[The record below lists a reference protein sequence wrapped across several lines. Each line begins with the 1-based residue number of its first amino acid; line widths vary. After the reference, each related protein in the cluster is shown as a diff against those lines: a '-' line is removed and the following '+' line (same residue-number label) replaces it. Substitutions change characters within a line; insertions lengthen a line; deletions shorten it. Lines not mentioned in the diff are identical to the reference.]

1 MRAALTLSLIFAG
14 CLSSILCDET
24 PATEFVIF
32 PSQSPPPINSPA
44 FAVRAPL
51 QGRPDY
57 LATIKFV
64 DDGVRYIDPLSRFYI
79 SAAGEMCFHTPPSY
93 PKVYTDAY
101 YKDWCIHPYVVD
113 RVSVTVNSSG
123 GHGVE
128 MWCMRAYPA
137 CAHSLQSGEIANR
150 TYATTVDY
158 QQERRALQ
166 HLVYM
171 MGGSVPFS
179 GPGLLQSRDH
189 LPDEPTD
196 LTTTDHLE

>member
-1 MRAALTLSLIFAG
+1 MRTGLTLALIFIG
-14 CLSSILCDET
+14 CLSTMILCEEA
-24 PATEFVIF
+24 PATELVIF
-32 PSQSPPPINSPA
+32 PSQPPPPINSPA

-51 QGRPDY
+51 AGSPGY
-57 LATIKFV
+57 LATIKFI
-64 DDGVRYIDPLSRFYI
+64 DDGVRYIDPLSHFYI

-113 RVSVTVNSSG
+113 RVSVIDFSSG
-123 GHGVE
+123 SYGVE

-137 CAHSLQSGEIANR
+137 CAHSLESGEIANR
-150 TYATTVDY
+150 VFAASIDY

-171 MGGSVPFS
+171 MGGIVPFS
-179 GPGLLQSRDH
+179 GPGFQQSK
-189 LPDEPTD
+189 EVQEKPTD
-196 LTTTDHLE
+196 LTQE